1 LLRLD
6 PSRDTRT
13 NNMRRSP
20 TQAAVL
26 KNPIYPGSDESSVTV
41 EQLAAAIRAAAAM
54 DIKEKERICDTIHAT
69 QPNLLASVMAL
80 RSFGISMA
88 TIEIVLNILIVL
100 HLAIVESGQV
110 LATVTEDEQDR
121 QLSRY
126 TASVRFAKGLDAASF
141 MRSLEQTTAYRK
153 ERFLL
158 AYVLSTLMRSG
169 IATQK
174 EEKAKFPML
183 AAINLVNC
191 IATAKRLQGP
201 LKPSS
206 HDVQ

>member
-1 LLRLD
+1 MRH
-6 PSRDTRT
+6 SR
-13 NNMRRSP
+13 S
-20 TQAAVL
+20 QATVL
-26 KNPIYPGSDESSVTV
+26 KDRIYPGTDESSVTV
-41 EQLAAAIRAAAAM
+41 EQLAAAIRAATAM
-54 DIKEKERICDTIHAT
+54 DIKEKVRVCDTIHAT
-69 QPNLLASVMAL
+69 QPNLLASVLAL
-80 RSFGISMA
+80 RSFGISMP

-110 LATVTEDEQDR
+110 LAIVTEDDQDR
-121 QLSRY
+121 ELSRY
-126 TASVRFAKGLDAASF
+126 TASVKFTDGLDAASF

-153 ERFLL
+153 ERFLF

-191 IATAKRLQGP
+191 IATAKRLQRR
-201 LKPSS
+201 
-206 HDVQ
+206 